1 MRFMYEK
8 YIKYTLISKKQ
19 SFFKYKDEYLN
30 FFKKLFLD
38 NNSCVKNYL

>member
-1 MRFMYEK
+1 MYEK

-19 SFFKYKDEYLN
+19 SFFKYKDEYLY

-38 NNSCVKNYL
+38 NNSCIKNYL